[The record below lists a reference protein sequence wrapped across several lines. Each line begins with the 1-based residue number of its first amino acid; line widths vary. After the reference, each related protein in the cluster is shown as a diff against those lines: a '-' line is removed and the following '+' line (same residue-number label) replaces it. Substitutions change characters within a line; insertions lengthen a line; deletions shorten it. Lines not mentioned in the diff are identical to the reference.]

1 MKLNSVYQI
10 FCEQL
15 TPSKIVFI
23 DGSLTLA
30 LLRLLPL
37 LMRMA
42 VWTPHLDLHGA
53 VSRWQALERSGVL
66 RRSGSDGLGIGEK
79 GLEVEVG
86 VVVARL
92 EEENV
97 SKHSPMI

>member
-1 MKLNSVYQI
+1 MSPFSSISHRHLRG
-10 FCEQL
+10 F
-15 TPSKIVFI
+15 TTIVRVV
-23 DGSLTLA
+23 SM
-30 LLRLLPL
+30 LRLLPL